1 MDDRRK
7 NYRAWGALQ
16 NCQEPVS
23 PRDALPED
31 DLVFFL
37 LDLIPQMDLT
47 LFHQY
52 YAQEQGLDRFLETQ
66 HGGHE
71 GIQRS
76 RNPSPTHE
84 VRSQQELLE

>member
-1 MDDRRK
+1 
-7 NYRAWGALQ
+7 
-16 NCQEPVS
+16 
-23 PRDALPED
+23 
-31 DLVFFL
+31 VFFL
-37 LDLIPQMDLT
+37 LDLIPQLDLM

-52 YAQEQGLDRFLETQ
+52 YAQEQGLNRFLETQ

-84 VRSQQELLE
+84 VRTQKNYWNEFVFLAYHLHQADAISLSGIPDLEFTLLYA

>member
-1 MDDRRK
+1 
-7 NYRAWGALQ
+7 
-16 NCQEPVS
+16 
-23 PRDALPED
+23 
-31 DLVFFL
+31 VFFL

-84 VRSQQELLE
+84 VRTQKNYWNEFVLSIITIKRTQSRCRGYLI